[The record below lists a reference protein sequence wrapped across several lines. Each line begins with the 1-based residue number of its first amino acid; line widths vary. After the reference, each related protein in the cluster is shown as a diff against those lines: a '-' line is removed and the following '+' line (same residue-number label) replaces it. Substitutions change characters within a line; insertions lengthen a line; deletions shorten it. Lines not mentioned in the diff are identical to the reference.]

1 MTGSIDESEL
11 MEVPVAQ
18 SLVGG
23 DPQLREIKKRLIA
36 KKEILKQIKTMYT
49 SFMGG
54 TGACECCLVR
64 VGGGGACECCLVC
77 GGGGG
82 GGGV

>member
-64 VGGGGACECCLVC
+64 VGGGLVSA
-77 GGGGG
+77 
-82 GGGV
+82 V